1 MCIPWKSEENMKKMC
16 ASLLTFIGKV
26 MLFQVMHYL
35 RVQCFFLQ
43 KMGLMD
49 IKRRRFQKYIPEWQ
63 NAPEKSVCLK
73 KILTFT
79 QGGPCRVETKI
90 AFFNFHE
97 NAKSMRKWV
106 NFCEI
111 SQNLVSRN
119 FLFPRKFSQ
128 QTYENFV
135 KTKNFA
141 KVVAKTKNLKEF
153 DSDPACMVYFYTV

>member
-1 MCIPWKSEENMKKMC
+1 
-16 ASLLTFIGKV
+16 
-26 MLFQVMHYL
+26 MH
-35 RVQCFFLQ
+35 
-43 KMGLMD
+43 
-49 IKRRRFQKYIPEWQ
+49 
-63 NAPEKSVCLK
+63 LK
-73 KILTFT
+73 KVFALKRFSPIHRGALV
-79 QGGPCRVETKI
+79 GLKRKCI
-90 AFFNFHE
+90 FFNFHE

-119 FLFPRKFSQ
+119 FSFPRKFSQ

-153 DSDPACMVYFYTV
+153 DSDPACVVYVVSLFLYNITLFEDKINKVVM